1 MSILAFV
8 FPGQGSQK
16 IGMLSELSATYS
28 VVTDCFQEVS
38 DHLGYDLWA
47 LVQNGPEAT
56 LNQTQHTQVA
66 MLVADV
72 AVYRILQQS
81 HVGPAAM
88 MAGHSLGEYAAL
100 VCAGSLKLTDAAALV
115 SRRGQLMQETV
126 PLGQGAMAAIV
137 GLEDDE
143 VVRICKQASTQF
155 EQVTPANY
163 NAVGQVVIAG
173 HTKAVQHAIQLAEQS
188 GARMAVIIPVSV
200 PCHCSLLIPAAEK
213 FSESLEQ
220 TSFKIPEV
228 PVISNLTLE
237 SYQSE
242 DQIRTLLKKQ
252 LFSPVRWVETIQ
264 LMKQSGIEQIIEAGP
279 GKVLSGLIKRI
290 DKTLPAIS
298 VNDDISLELAKRSC
312 V

>member
-1 MSILAFV
+1 MSTLAFV

-28 VVTDCFQEVS
+28 VVRDCFQEVS

-100 VCAGSLKLTDAAALV
+100 VCAGSLQLTDAAALV

-143 VVRICKQASTQF
+143 VVRICKQASTEF

-173 HTKAVQHAIQLAEQS
+173 HTRAVQHAIQLAEQS

-200 PCHCSLLIPAAEK
+200 PCHCSLLIPASEK

-228 PVISNLTLE
+228 PVISNVTLE